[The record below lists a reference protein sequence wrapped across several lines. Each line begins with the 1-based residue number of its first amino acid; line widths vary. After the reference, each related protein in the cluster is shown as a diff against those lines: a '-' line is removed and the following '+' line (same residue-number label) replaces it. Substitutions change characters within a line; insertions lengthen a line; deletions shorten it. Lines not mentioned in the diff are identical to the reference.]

1 LVGDG
6 PQLSLQ
12 EVVARAWAVRYRIET
27 EASLRFGSL
36 ARRLSAVE
44 APQPLVELAERAS
57 KDEIRHAAHCE
68 RLFRGLGGTTLT
80 AVETVVEYAPP
91 DLPEPERLTY
101 ELVSQCCVAETESMA
116 TLVTLLEAAET
127 AELKAVLHELAR
139 DEVHHSRLGWAY
151 LAWARPRVHFG
162 FLGAL
167 LPGMIGGNAG
177 PELFAPPR
185 GEVDRPELLRQG
197 VVPHSLRRRVYV
209 ETLETVV
216 FPGFE
221 TLGVDTAP
229 ARRWLDEQRSGAPS
243 GPT

>member
-1 LVGDG
+1 LVGDTLR
-6 PQLSLQ
+6 PSLQ
-12 EVVARAWAVRYRIET
+12 EVVAGAWAVRYRIET

-36 ARRLSAVE
+36 ARRLAAFE
-44 APQPLVELAERAS
+44 APETLVELAERAS
-57 KDEIRHAAHCE
+57 KDETRHAAHCE
-68 RLFRGLGGTTLT
+68 RLFRGLGGKTLT
-80 AVETVVEYAPP
+80 AVEGVVEYAPQG
-91 DLPEPERLTY
+91 LPEPERLTY

-162 FLGAL
+162 FLGPL

-177 PELFAPPR
+177 PDLFAPPQ

-197 VVPHSLRRRVYV
+197 VVPHSMRRQVYI

-221 TLGVDTAP
+221 ALGVDATP
-229 ARRWLDEQRSGAPS
+229 AKRWLSEQRAGQAPV
-243 GPT
+243 PT